1 MFKKIMSNT
10 IFPDKH
16 SKGHYR
22 LLEKRIILIMFLM
35 ATIPLSIMV
44 IINYFQYKSY
54 HKNQILEPLQEISEK
69 TMHSFELFLE
79 QQLAITKFIST
90 TYSSESLKNEKTIN
104 KILVTLKKEYKG
116 FVDIGLINAKGEL
129 ISYAGP
135 YSLLGKDYSMQTS
148 YKETQIKGQ
157 YISNVFLGYRQS
169 PHIVIAVQFFNNE
182 NQNFILRAT
191 IGTDFFDRLIAN
203 MGLARQS
210 DSFLINSEGI
220 LQSNS
225 LYYGKALEK
234 CPLKFSNLYSQP
246 DILKKKNED
255 NRDIVIVS
263 SAFTIADYTLVI
275 LQPRSVALESW
286 YKFKADMVFIFLISV
301 GIIFFAIVKLSNILV
316 KRIKI
321 SEEHREAVLI
331 ELQHAQKLSS
341 IGRLAAG
348 VAHEINNPLAIINEK
363 AGLLNDLIDL
373 SDNFDKKSKF
383 TELSNS
389 IVKSIERCRK
399 ITSRL
404 LGFSRRIDVKI
415 ESIQVNDIIHEV
427 VGFLE
432 KETLYRKLDLI
443 LNLSDSVQPVFSDHG
458 QLQQVILNLLTNAF
472 AAVEDELGTIEIETK
487 NSIKRGV
494 IIKINDNGCGMSQE
508 TIEKI
513 FDPFFTTKKKEG
525 TGLGLSISYGIIKK
539 LGGKIFVESEPEK
552 GTVFTIKLPEGSE
565 KMETNDDKTKT

>member
-1 MFKKIMSNT
+1 MIDS
-10 IFPDKH
+10 
-16 SKGHYR
+16 
-22 LLEKRIILIMFLM
+22 
-35 ATIPLSIMV
+35 
-44 IINYFQYKSY
+44 
-54 HKNQILEPLQEISEK
+54 
-69 TMHSFELFLE
+69 
-79 QQLAITKFIST
+79 
-90 TYSSESLKNEKTIN
+90 
-104 KILVTLKKEYKG
+104 
-116 FVDIGLINAKGEL
+116 KGEL

-157 YISNVFLGYRQS
+157 YISNVFLGYRKS
-169 PHIVIAVQFFNNE
+169 PHIVIAVQFFSNE

-191 IGTDFFDRLIAN
+191 ISTDFFGRFIAN

-210 DSFLINSEGI
+210 DAFLINSQGI
-220 LQSNS
+220 LQTNS
-225 LYYGKALEK
+225 LYYGNVLEK
-234 CPLKFSNLYSQP
+234 CPLKIIDSHFQP
-246 DILKKKNED
+246 YNFKKKD
-255 NRDIVIVS
+255 TKNRDVVIVS
-263 SAFTIADYTLVI
+263 SAFTIADYI
-275 LQPRSVALESW
+275 LAIVQPYSVALGSW
-286 YKFKADMVFIFLISV
+286 YDFKYDMIFVFLISLA
-301 GIIFFAIVKLSNILV
+301 IILFAIVQLSNILV
-316 KRIKI
+316 NRIKI
-321 SEEHREAVLI
+321 SEEHKESVMA

-348 VAHEINNPLAIINEK
+348 VAHEINNPLAVINEK

-383 TELSNS
+383 TELSKS
-389 IVKSIERCRK
+389 IIKSIERCRK

-427 VGFLE
+427 IGFLE
-432 KETLYRKLDLI
+432 KETLYRKIDLI

-458 QLQQVILNLLTNAF
+458 QLQQVFLNLLTNAL
-472 AAVEDELGTIEIETK
+472 AAVEDELGTIEIETI

-494 IIKINDNGCGMSQE
+494 IIKISDNGCGMSQE

-525 TGLGLSISYGIIKK
+525 TGLGLSISYGIIQK

-552 GTVFTIKLPEGSE
+552 GTVFTIHLPEGSE
-565 KMETNDDKTKT
+565 EMETNYDKTKAKNSSY